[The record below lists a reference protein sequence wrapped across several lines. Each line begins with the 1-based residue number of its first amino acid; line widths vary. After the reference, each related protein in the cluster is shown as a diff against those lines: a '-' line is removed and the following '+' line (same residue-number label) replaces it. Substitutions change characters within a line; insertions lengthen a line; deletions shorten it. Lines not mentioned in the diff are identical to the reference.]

1 MDRKFKENTCL
12 KTPANSNLISQVYQ
26 NSMALFITYSNL
38 RKSFEADI
46 MSNIETSLA
55 AALNS
60 LATEKVSREPGCI
73 IRRVSH
79 KKLTLFKEKLNT
91 CVRGTAIAI
100 RRGFIFRGCILDCSK
115 ITFFWCIILRNVF
128 THGTR

>member
-26 NSMALFITYSNL
+26 NSMALFISYSNL
-38 RKSFEADI
+38 RKNFEADI

-60 LATEKVSREPGCI
+60 LATEKVSICTQP
-73 IRRVSH
+73 VSFNMLKH
-79 KKLTLFKEKLNT
+79 
-91 CVRGTAIAI
+91 I
-100 RRGFIFRGCILDCSK
+100 
-115 ITFFWCIILRNVF
+115 
-128 THGTR
+128 

>member
-26 NSMALFITYSNL
+26 NSMVLFTGYSNL

-46 MSNIETSLA
+46 MSNIEKSLA

-60 LATEKVSREPGCI
+60 LATEKVSFCKET
-73 IRRVSH
+73 VS
-79 KKLTLFKEKLNT
+79 
-91 CVRGTAIAI
+91 
-100 RRGFIFRGCILDCSK
+100 LDMHYK
-115 ITFFWCIILRNVF
+115 ISGEIKRMCARN
-128 THGTR
+128 G

>member
-12 KTPANSNLISQVYQ
+12 KTPANSNLISHVYQ

-60 LATEKVSREPGCI
+60 LATEKVSK
-73 IRRVSH
+73 VSMDLSFEWSPIDH
-79 KKLTLFKEKLNT
+79 WSERFDTQS
-91 CVRGTAIAI
+91 I
-100 RRGFIFRGCILDCSK
+100 S
-115 ITFFWCIILRNVF
+115 
-128 THGTR
+128 

>member
-12 KTPANSNLISQVYQ
+12 KTPANSNLISHVYQ

-60 LATEKVSREPGCI
+60 LATEKVSREPGGI
-73 IRRVSH
+73 ISFLGLNLRYLRR
-79 KKLTLFKEKLNT
+79 N
-91 CVRGTAIAI
+91 
-100 RRGFIFRGCILDCSK
+100 
-115 ITFFWCIILRNVF
+115 
-128 THGTR
+128 

>member
-38 RKSFEADI
+38 RKRFEADI

-55 AALNS
+55 AASNS
-60 LATEKVSREPGCI
+60 LATEKVSKTPEVLFLHVVKFQMIGT
-73 IRRVSH
+73 IRY
-79 KKLTLFKEKLNT
+79 
-91 CVRGTAIAI
+91 AINNL
-100 RRGFIFRGCILDCSK
+100 RR
-115 ITFFWCIILRNVF
+115 N
-128 THGTR
+128 

>member
-26 NSMALFITYSNL
+26 NSMALFISYSNL

-60 LATEKVSREPGCI
+60 LATEKVSKTPESGPELLFLSVVKFQMIGT
-73 IRRVSH
+73 IRYAEYHIV
-79 KKLTLFKEKLNT
+79 K
-91 CVRGTAIAI
+91 
-100 RRGFIFRGCILDCSK
+100 
-115 ITFFWCIILRNVF
+115 
-128 THGTR
+128 